1 MSLKPANLTNKT
13 VTLDD
18 VAQEAG
24 VSRKTVSRVIN
35 ANGYV
40 SEITRQRVEKA
51 VEKLDYRPN
60 LLARSLASDRSTVI
74 GIIIPSI
81 ANRYFSQVI
90 AGIESV
96 AQENA
101 YSVLLL
107 NSYGDMNRERDA
119 LHLLEE
125 HRVDGLVYNT
135 PCLAVADLKDMLQR
149 QKASVMIGHDP
160 IGDLS
165 GVVNVDIYSAMIEA
179 VQHLVDVGRRRIAY
193 IKPDADQ
200 RYPHRK
206 RLEGLQ
212 QGLRNL
218 HLDTEPLLVEAIGR
232 DIEETSDRVED
243 WLRTQPDVDAIICY
257 NDEHAFATIEACDRL
272 GYRIPEDIAVVGF
285 DDISLSR
292 IQRISLTTFHIPRF
306 EVGATAA
313 RILFER
319 IGGNFDTPEVMIK
332 PEFTKRDSTPT

>member
-1 MSLKPANLTNKT
+1 MDSETAKSIGKT
-13 VTLDD
+13 ITLDD
-18 VAQEAG
+18 VAKEAG

-40 SEITRQRVEKA
+40 SEETRQRVEIA
-51 VEKLDYRPN
+51 VNKLGYRPN

-90 AGIESV
+90 AGVEAV
-96 AQENA
+96 AHENE

-107 NSYGDMNRERDA
+107 NSYGDPDRERDA

-135 PCLAVADLKDMLQR
+135 PTLPVTELRQLLLR
-149 QKASVMIGHDP
+149 QKAVVIIGHDP
-160 IGDLS
+160 LDDLA
-165 GVVNVDIYSAMIEA
+165 GTVNVDVSTAMIQA
-179 VQHLVDVGRRRIAY
+179 VEHLVDVGRRHIAY
-193 IKPDADQ
+193 IKPGIND

-206 RLEGLQ
+206 RLEGLRRGFQ
-212 QGLRNL
+212 ELALGTQ
-218 HLDTEPLLVEAIGR
+218 PLLVEALGR
-232 DIEETSDRVED
+232 NIQDTSDQVEA
-243 WLRTQPDVDAIICY
+243 WLRSQPHVDGIICY
-257 NDEHAFATIEACDRL
+257 NDETAFATIEACDRL
-272 GYRIPEDIAVVGF
+272 GILVPDDIAIVGF

-292 IQRISLTTFHIPRF
+292 LQRISLTTFRIPRY

-319 IGGNFDTPEVMIK
+319 IAATFETAEVIIK
-332 PEFTKRDSTPT
+332 PEFVKRASTPT